1 MTNKRPPVYVTRPVL
16 PPLEEFH
23 KSLKR
28 IWSNGIITNNGSFH
42 IEFED
47 ALTKYLGVDHISV
60 FNNGTLALLTSLQA
74 LDIKGEVIT
83 TPFSFV
89 ATTHALWW
97 NKIKPVFV
105 DIEPDY
111 FTLDPAKI
119 EAAITNE
126 TTAIMPVHV
135 YGNPCRLAEIEE
147 IALKYDLK
155 VIYDAAH
162 AFGVEINDNS
172 INNYG
177 DLSVLS
183 FHATKVFNTIE
194 GGAIVSH
201 DPAMKKHIDHLKNFG
216 FEDELT
222 VVGPGINAKMNELQ
236 AAYGLLQL
244 NTIEESIRKR
254 KAITVAYREAL
265 AGVPGISFLRD
276 MDDVK
281 HNYAYFPILV
291 DERTYGLSRDGLY
304 DRLKENN
311 IYGRKYFYPL
321 ISQFPPYRG
330 LPSSKKSNLQTAND
344 IANKII
350 CLPIYPTL
358 EIKDLN
364 RICHIIISNNKLI

>member
-1 MTNKRPPVYVTRPVL
+1 MTPNLFVTKPVL
-16 PPLEEFH
+16 PPLGE
-23 KSLKR
+23 LKHLLER
-28 IWSNGIITNNGSFH
+28 IWENGIITNNGPFH
-42 IEFED
+42 IEFEE
-47 ALTKYLGVDHISV
+47 ALSKHLGIDHISV
-60 FNNGTLALLTSLQA
+60 FSNGTLALLSALQA
-74 LDIKGEVIT
+74 LNIKGEVIT

-89 ATTHALWW
+89 ATTHAIWW
-97 NKIKPVFV
+97 NKIKPVFA

-111 FTLDPAKI
+111 FTLDPTKI
-119 EAAITNE
+119 EAAITAK
-126 TTAIMPVHV
+126 TSAIMPVHV

-147 IALKYDLK
+147 IAQKHGLK

-162 AFGVEINDNS
+162 AFDVEIHGKS

-201 DPAMKKHIDHLKNFG
+201 DTAMKKHIDHLKNFG
-216 FEDELT
+216 FEDEVT

-244 NTIEESIRKR
+244 NMIEESIRKR
-254 KAITVAYREAL
+254 KAITLAYRKAL
-265 AGVPGISFLRD
+265 ATVPGIRFLKD
-276 MDDVK
+276 MEGVK

-291 DERTYGLSRDGLY
+291 DERTYGISRDGLY

-311 IYGRKYFYPL
+311 IHGRRYFYPL
-321 ISQFPPYRG
+321 ISQFPPYRS
-330 LPSSKKSNLQTAND
+330 LPSSKKSNLQNAND
-344 IANKII
+344 IANKVI

-358 EIKDLN
+358 EIQDLN
-364 RICHIIISNNKLI
+364 RICHIIINNNRAI